1 MGFKYEKITSKRNNK
16 IYQYFIRR
24 YKKDTYNYNHFKR
37 IINDQEVLLTNED
50 SEIKRIYDAYNFL
63 MSNVKTGIASET
75 IKIMYYMFFLEEIE
89 KFKADDKIYAV
100 SGRNDFPMHI
110 MYKGYYYDEETKLY
124 YCMSRYYSPEF
135 RRFISPDK
143 CDYLET
149 EEPNGLNLY
158 CYCGNDPVNNY
169 DPSGH
174 SAILIGMLIGF
185 GVGALIGGGFEIAKQ
200 AYNGG
205 DWNWDMSSWD
215 WGQIGLSA
223 LGGGV
228 AGAISSISFG
238 SGVIGYLTTFATG
251 GIGSVLGGIIS
262 GSVTDLQ
269 SVLIA
274 FGVGAVANVVAR
286 GITALINKGVSAGAQ
301 KALSNP
307 IFDDMTLGD
316 LASSA
321 LKNNGYSPAY
331 NKLLNQAA
339 NLVLKA
345 NGQWARSSMYSF
357 ANAGISSLL
366 SGWY

>member
-1 MGFKYEKITSKRNNK
+1 MLCNSK
-16 IYQYFIRR
+16 IYVY
-24 YKKDTYNYNHFKR
+24 
-37 IINDQEVLLTNED
+37 
-50 SEIKRIYDAYNFL
+50 
-63 MSNVKTGIASET
+63 ET
-75 IKIMYYMFFLEEIE
+75 FGKV
-89 KFKADDKIYAV
+89 YAV

-143 CDYLET
+143 CNYLEA
-149 EEPNGLNLY
+149 EELNGLNLY

-269 SVLIA
+269 SGLIA
-274 FGVGAVANVVAR
+274 FWVGAVANVVAR

-307 IFDDMTLGD
+307 MFDDMTLGD